1 MPLVF
6 FFLKKTSDN
15 TANTTHNTT
24 KQYSIIK
31 KIQLVVKEQT
41 VVNYLCIRVGEVENS
56 FDNRGCHPSIGGPE
70 VGSNLR
76 HNTLLHPGNSEGHRA
91 NTHARSR
98 GRTLDRGHRSQR

>member
-1 MPLVF
+1 M
-6 FFLKKTSDN
+6 
-15 TANTTHNTT
+15 
-24 KQYSIIK
+24 
-31 KIQLVVKEQT
+31 VKEQT